1 MQRLE
6 RGARPLLHTAQ
17 GKVEADF
24 VVLAGNAWLQ
34 GIAPELEADVRRAAQ
49 LAKAD
54 LLTAMVGE
62 FPSLQGIM
70 GRVYALHDG
79 ENEGV
84 ARAIE
89 EHYLPVRA
97 GGDLPQSLIGALVG
111 IADRLDTLVGCFAIG
126 EKPTGNKD
134 AFGLRR
140 QAIGLISIIRGL
152 KIRLSLSSAA
162 AAALAG
168 YAGVVEQSP
177 ETVAEVLTFI
187 RLRFENEQV
196 AGGLPQELVEAATSV
211 GCDDLLD
218 TLARIDALDR
228 IRTQE
233 SFPVLAGSFKRIRN
247 IVKDNRETAVRPDL
261 FSEAAERELFAT
273 LGAVRDR
280 VLPLVQDRAYLEALS
295 EMLTMKE
302 PVDRFFD
309 QVMVMADD
317 PAVRQNRLNLLT
329 ALGEVVL
336 QVGDISRMHVERD

>member
-1 MQRLE
+1 MASISANNDRSI
-6 RGARPLLHTAQ
+6 G
-17 GKVEADF
+17 
-24 VVLAGNAWLQ
+24 
-34 GIAPELEADVRRAAQ
+34 EL
-49 LAKAD
+49 
-54 LLTAMVGE
+54 
-62 FPSLQGIM
+62 
-70 GRVYALHDG
+70 
-79 ENEGV
+79 V
-84 ARAIE
+84 ARAGKALMTLLLLRGPQTPGELRTRGERMHPFATLQEVE
-89 EHYLPVRA
+89 EA
-97 GGDLPQSLIGALVG
+97 
-111 IADRLDTLVGCFAIG
+111 
-126 EKPTGNKD
+126 
-134 AFGLRR
+134 LRR
-140 QAIGLISIIRGL
+140 A
-152 KIRLSLSSAA
+152 
-162 AAALAG
+162 
-168 YAGVVEQSP
+168 
-177 ETVAEVLTFI
+177 TVILNEAE
-187 RLRFENEQV
+187 
-196 AGGLPQELVEAATSV
+196 ELVEAATSV

-329 ALGEVVL
+329 AL
-336 QVGDISRMHVERD
+336 VEFIEAFQ

>member
-1 MQRLE
+1 
-6 RGARPLLHTAQ
+6 
-17 GKVEADF
+17 
-24 VVLAGNAWLQ
+24 
-34 GIAPELEADVRRAAQ
+34 
-49 LAKAD
+49 
-54 LLTAMVGE
+54 MVGE

-70 GRVYALHDG
+70 GRVYAGHDG
-79 ENEGV
+79 ENEAV

-111 IADRLDTLVGCFAIG
+111 VADRLDTLVGCFAIG

-140 QAIGLISIIRGL
+140 QAIGLISLIRGL

-162 AAALAG
+162 TTALAG
-168 YAGVVEQSP
+168 YAGVVEQNP

-247 IVKDNRETAVRPDL
+247 IIKDNQTTEVQ
-261 FSEAAERELFAT
+261 SELLRDPAEQALFAT

-280 VLPLVQDRAYLEALS
+280 VQPLVQARAYLEALS

-317 PAVRQNRLNLLT
+317 PAVRRNRLNLLT